1 MKTDLDKTLCI
12 KALLFLKAKGKN
24 ISQAID
30 YIKNNDLVK
39 LLFSAKGRINRKKYI
54 FALFG
59 IAITSAIFLKI
70 LPILYDTIYKTFK
83 YTYET
88 VFSLFIFCY
97 IIIAI
102 YISIKLTIKR
112 LHDLDISG
120 MSLILPALG
129 FKCGFHIVKSKQL
142 PIDIFI
148 WIIIICL
155 ICGIIFLFSVKGTE
169 GENQFGEDPL
179 ADKDYLNYLK

>member
-1 MKTDLDKTLCI
+1 MDKTLCL

-30 YIKNNDLVK
+30 YIKNDDLLK

-70 LPILYDTIYKTFK
+70 LFILYDIIYKTFK
-83 YTYET
+83 YTYEPAL
-88 VFSLFIFCY
+88 SSFIFCY

-120 MSLILPALG
+120 TSLILSFLG
-129 FKCGFHIVKSKQL
+129 FKCGYRIVKSKHL

-148 WIIIICL
+148 WITIICL
-155 ICGIIFLFSVKGTE
+155 ICCIIFLFSVKGTE

-179 ADKDYLNYLK
+179 ADRDHLNYLK